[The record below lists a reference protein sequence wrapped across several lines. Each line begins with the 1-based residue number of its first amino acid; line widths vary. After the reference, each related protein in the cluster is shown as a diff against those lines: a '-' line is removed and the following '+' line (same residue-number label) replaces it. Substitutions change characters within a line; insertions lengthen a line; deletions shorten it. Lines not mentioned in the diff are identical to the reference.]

1 VKYSPKVEDSESIA
15 HTINLFLCQQ
25 HSIVKIMG
33 GKTNINRKILE
44 KVARL
49 AKIELSAEEKEML
62 ITECTEILDA
72 FSLLKE
78 VDVEGL
84 DPSFHPIQIQ
94 ESLREDKVGECL
106 SQSESISNVKST
118 KGGYVKG
125 PGVR

>member
-1 VKYSPKVEDSESIA
+1 MGKR
-15 HTINLFLCQQ
+15 TI
-25 HSIVKIMG
+25 
-33 GKTNINRKILE
+33 INREILE

-72 FSLLKE
+72 FSLLKK
-78 VDVEGL
+78 VDVKGL

-94 ESLREDKVGECL
+94 ESLRDDEIGECL
-106 SQSESISNVKST
+106 SQKESISNVKST
-118 KGGYVKG
+118 KDGYVKG